1 MKLNWN
7 FQRDGGLL
15 KNSSIR
21 EYFLELH
28 ILSFDLTAIMDAKVY
43 ALFFLILLHKNFVA
57 VVIKETVRQNNL
69 KCLKDEVSVW

>member
-1 MKLNWN
+1 MGLFCATLSLKKCMKLNWN

-28 ILSFDLTAIMDAKVY
+28 IPSFDLTAIMDAKVC
-43 ALFFLILLHKNFVA
+43 ALFFLILLHKKKLCSCGNQ
-57 VVIKETVRQNNL
+57 RN
-69 KCLKDEVSVW
+69 C

>member
-1 MKLNWN
+1 MVGYW
-7 FQRDGGLL
+7 

-43 ALFFLILLHKNFVA
+43 ALFFLMLLHK
-57 VVIKETVRQNNL
+57 KKTL
-69 KCLKDEVSVW
+69 